1 MSTTAASDNVDLN
14 LSLGAAAATL
24 HHNSPSASALA
35 GAASRSHR
43 SLFSNIPRICSESVS
58 FSGNPL
64 ASSTFLF
71 APKNEIEKPGE
82 YNCVYGAGKKS
93 LAVNYSPLKQAT
105 SARTKQPSKGKV
117 SRDAV
122 SAAKGVNADL
132 LDNLN
137 LGGHYRY
144 DNSLGLLTKKFINLL
159 QEADDGT
166 LDLNHSA
173 DVLEVAKRRI
183 YDITNV
189 LEGIGL
195 IEKTTKSHIRWK
207 GFRSTKS
214 RGLDNQVSRLKG
226 EIAYLNAEDCRL
238 DNCIRE
244 KLEQIRT
251 LESDMDSQ
259 KSLFLTE
266 EDIMSLPR
274 FRDKTVIAIK
284 APYASSIEVPDPCED
299 LDLESQYRLVLRS
312 TTAPIDLFL
321 LSKPGRQHEDLTIK
335 HEKPLDALSAA
346 EKTDDA
352 YLSSVRPCSLDSTA
366 SKLSGVHKIV
376 PSHASVDDDYWLLS
390 EEEVS
395 ATALWGAQ

>member
-1 MSTTAASDNVDLN
+1 MSTTASENVDLN
-14 LSLGAAAATL
+14 LSLAAPLHLRSSSPSAIAAAAAAA
-24 HHNSPSASALA
+24 NSPC
-35 GAASRSHR
+35 HR
-43 SLFSNIPRICSESVS
+43 HRHLISNVYSEFPS
-58 FSGNPL
+58 FSGNPH
-64 ASSTFLF
+64 ASSTFVF
-71 APKNEIEKPGE
+71 ASLKDETEKSKDYSCG
-82 YNCVYGAGKKS
+82 YGVSKRDIAT
-93 LAVNYSPLKQAT
+93 NYSPLKQA
-105 SARTKQPSKGKV
+105 ANAHTKQSSRRKA
-117 SRDAV
+117 SRDAI
-122 SAAKGVNADL
+122 SAAKEINADL

-137 LGGHYRY
+137 LGGNYRY
-144 DNSLGLLTKKFINLL
+144 DNSLGLLTKKFISLL

-195 IEKTTKSHIRWK
+195 IEKTTKSRIRWK
-207 GFRSTKS
+207 GFQLTKS
-214 RGLDNQVSRLKG
+214 QGLDNQVSRLKG
-226 EIAYLNAEDCRL
+226 EIEYLKAGDCQL

-251 LESDMDSQ
+251 LESDVNCQ

-266 EDIMSLPR
+266 EDIMSLPH

-299 LDLESQYRLVLRS
+299 LDLEKQYRLVLRS
-312 TTAPIDLFL
+312 TTGPIDLFL
-321 LSKPGRQHEDLTIK
+321 LSKQGKQHEDIPIK

-346 EKTDDA
+346 EKMDDA
-352 YLSSVRPCSLDSTA
+352 YLSSVRCCSLSSTA

-376 PSHASVDDDYWLLS
+376 PSHSSIDDDYWLRS

-395 ATALWGAQ
+395 ATDLWGIE

>member
-1 MSTTAASDNVDLN
+1 MSTTAGENVDLN
-14 LSLGAAAATL
+14 LSLATPL
-24 HHNSPSASALA
+24 LLRSSPSPSAIAVTANSPC
-35 GAASRSHR
+35 RSHHR
-43 SLFSNIPRICSESVS
+43 FLPNICSESIAV
-58 FSGNPL
+58 SGNPR
-64 ASSTFLF
+64 ASPTFVF
-71 APKNEIEKPGE
+71 APKNEIEKSKE
-82 YNCVYGAGKKS
+82 YNCGYGLSKRSPA
-93 LAVNYSPLKQAT
+93 ANYSPLQQAA
-105 SARTKQPSKGKV
+105 SARTKQPGKGKA
-117 SRDAV
+117 SRDIIA
-122 SAAKGVNADL
+122 AAKGINADV

-137 LGGHYRY
+137 LGVSYRY
-144 DNSLGLLTKKFINLL
+144 DNSLGLLTKKFISLL

-195 IEKTTKSHIRWK
+195 IEKTTKSRIRWK

-214 RGLDNQVSRLKG
+214 QGLDNQVSTLKG
-226 EIAYLNAEDCRL
+226 EIGYLNAEDCRL

-251 LESDMDSQ
+251 LESDVNCQ

-266 EDIMSLPR
+266 EDITSLPH
-274 FRDKTVIAIK
+274 FRGKTIIAIK

-299 LDLESQYRLVLRS
+299 IDLERQYKLILRS
-312 TTAPIDLFL
+312 TTGPIDLFL
-321 LSKPGRQHEDLTIK
+321 LSKQGRQHEDITIK
-335 HEKPLDALSAA
+335 HEKPLDAVSA
-346 EKTDDA
+346 EKKMDDA
-352 YLSSVRPCSLDSTA
+352 YLSPVRPCSLDSTA

-376 PSHASVDDDYWLLS
+376 PSHNSIDDDYWLRS

-395 ATALWGAQ
+395 ATALWGIE

>member
-35 GAASRSHR
+35 AAASRSHR

-335 HEKPLDALSAA
+335 HEK
-346 EKTDDA
+346 
-352 YLSSVRPCSLDSTA
+352 
-366 SKLSGVHKIV
+366 
-376 PSHASVDDDYWLLS
+376 
-390 EEEVS
+390 
-395 ATALWGAQ
+395 